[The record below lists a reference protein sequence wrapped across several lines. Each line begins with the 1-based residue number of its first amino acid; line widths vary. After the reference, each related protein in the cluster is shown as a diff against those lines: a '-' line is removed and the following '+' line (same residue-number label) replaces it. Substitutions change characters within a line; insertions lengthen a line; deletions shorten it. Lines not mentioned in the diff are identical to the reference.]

1 MVLNSSQVHGRVDRD
16 SQLPTLIR
24 EATPT
29 SASEVDVGCY
39 SASALT
45 CSALKYGA
53 LSSNSHGTVI
63 SGTAI
68 SYNREGKK
76 PFHSGKLQTLG
87 LGGERTAELILTL
100 PGSFKHTRTHGR
112 LSAHKSV
119 GTLTL
124 KDPKLRPLLPKKPKV
139 ESQHMT
145 AYRNR
150 SESPSHDSA

>member
-100 PGSFKHTRTHGR
+100 PGSFKHTEDPWETQRTQIRGNPNFKGPQTQT
-112 LSAHKSV
+112 LAPKETKSGV
-119 GTLTL
+119 
-124 KDPKLRPLLPKKPKV
+124 P
-139 ESQHMT
+139 
-145 AYRNR
+145 A
-150 SESPSHDSA
+150 HDSL